1 MIIRKKTA
9 LKKVGEKVVSF
20 EAQTHTNEAK
30 IIVNWS
36 KKKIFFDTTKIFKK
50 IKIKLNGINLIEI
63 ITHNDYSQKNCSKKS
78 RGKGSVFRGSNAH

>member
-30 IIVNWS
+30 IIVN
-36 KKKIFFDTTKIFKK
+36 
-50 IKIKLNGINLIEI
+50 
-63 ITHNDYSQKNCSKKS
+63 
-78 RGKGSVFRGSNAH
+78 